1 MWMNVKNYD
10 NFVIMCY
17 VSRLIS
23 VALNNKLYIG
33 VCSYQTLIIIVL
45 KRTNIFEI
53 FNKGS
58 RDDQGTFHQ
67 DKTL

>member
-1 MWMNVKNYD
+1 MY
-10 NFVIMCY
+10 Y

-23 VALNNKLYIG
+23 VASNNKLYIG

-53 FNKGS
+53 LIKMLHVMIKRRFTKIRPYKENPPL
-58 RDDQGTFHQ
+58 TM
-67 DKTL
+67 LN